1 MSKIIISFM
10 SQAGIA
16 RDANLLFGILDLDT
30 EKFENIRLNHLPNTD
45 NFCHGMGMCY
55 NENYFCAG
63 IIPIR
68 ERLASNLLTIN
79 LVTGE
84 KKISYL
90 FFTKAIHG
98 ITSLD
103 KNRLLVNATQN
114 DCIIEICLDNGHV
127 VTEDLYHHFL
137 DRVYWE
143 EIRRRHCD
151 LKQESIIYRGPTYID
166 DNYHNNSIFKY
177 KNAIYATMFRGKP
190 NMQGTEG
197 GGAMFDLRSGEPII
211 KNLQQP
217 HTAFVDSKENLC
229 CCSSSNFT
237 FIVKDKF
244 IVELDG
250 YTRGIYE
257 DKEKGGYWIGISAYR
272 KYNAKLSK
280 WIEKYR
286 GDQPLQGAR
295 IQFVDYEGNIG
306 RTIELAEYGKEIFD
320 LITLKE
326 GEWNK

>member
-1 MSKIIISFM
+1 MNRIIVSFM
-10 SQAGIA
+10 SQAGKA
-16 RDANLLFGILDLDT
+16 RDANLLFGILNLT
-30 EKFENIRLNHLPNTD
+30 NGNLQRIGLNHLPNTN
-45 NFCHGMGMCY
+45 NFCHGMGICY
-55 NENYFCAG
+55 NGDYFCAG

-84 KKISYL
+84 KKVSYL
-90 FFTKAIHG
+90 YFTKAIHG

-114 DCIIEICLDNGHV
+114 DCIIELCLKNGQV

-137 DRVYWE
+137 DKGYWE

-151 LKQESIIYRGPTYID
+151 IPQKEIIYRGPTYID
-166 DNYHNNSIFKY
+166 DNYHNNSALKY
-177 KNAIYATMFRGKP
+177 KGAIFATMFRGKP

-197 GGAMFDLRSGEPII
+197 GGAMFDLRSGEPLI

-217 HTAFVDSKENLC
+217 HTAFVDSMGNYC
-229 CCSSSNFT
+229 VCSSSHFT
-237 FIVKDKF
+237 FVVKDKF

-250 YTRGIYE
+250 YTRGICE
-257 DKEKGGYWIGISAYR
+257 DKQKGGYWVGISAYR

-286 GDQPLQGAR
+286 GDQPLKGAR
-295 IQFVDYEGNIG
+295 IQFIDYEGNVG
-306 RTIELAEYGKEIFD
+306 STIELAEYGKEIFD
-320 LITLKE
+320 LLPFKQ

>member
-1 MSKIIISFM
+1 MSKIVISFM
-10 SQAGIA
+10 SQKGEA
-16 RDANLLFGILDLDT
+16 RNPNLLFGILNFKSQKL
-30 EKFENIRLNHLPNTD
+30 EPIRLDHLPNTN

-55 NENYFCAG
+55 NDDYFCAA

-68 ERLASNLLTIN
+68 ERLTSNLLTIN
-79 LVTGE
+79 LKTGK

-90 FFTKAIHG
+90 YFSKAIHG

-114 DCIIEICLDNGHV
+114 DCVVELCLKEGWV

-137 DRVYWE
+137 AKEYWE
-143 EIRRRHCD
+143 EIRRRCCD
-151 LKQESIIYRGPTYID
+151 LRQDQIIYRGPTYID
-166 DNYHNNSIFKY
+166 DNYHNNSVFKY
-177 KNAIYATMFRGKP
+177 KNSIFATMFRGLP
-190 NMQGTEG
+190 YMQGVDG
-197 GGAMFDLRSGEPII
+197 GGAMFDLRSGRTVIDG
-211 KNLQQP
+211 LSQP
-217 HTAFVDSKENLC
+217 HTAFIDSRENFC
-229 CCSSSNFT
+229 CCNSSAFT

-257 DKEKGGYWIGISAYR
+257 DQEKGGYWVGISAYR

-286 GDQPLQGAR
+286 GDQPLKGAR
-295 IQFVDYEGNIG
+295 IQFIDYEGNIG
-306 RTIELAEYGKEIFD
+306 DTIELAQYGKEIFD
-320 LITLKE
+320 LLPFRE
-326 GEWNK
+326 GGWNK